1 MTMKLNGKANVN
13 EILFEA
19 FKVGADVKAVDCRQQ
34 SSGETFVDAETVRE
48 RNLLSR
54 FGFKATEIGS

>member
-1 MTMKLNGKANVN
+1 MTMKLNGKVDVN
-13 EILFEA
+13 NILFEA
-19 FKVGADVKAVDCRQQ
+19 FKVGADVKAVDFRQ

-54 FGFKATEIGS
+54 FGFKPTEIGS

>member
-1 MTMKLNGKANVN
+1 MTMKVNDKVDLND
-13 EILFEA
+13 ILFEA
-19 FKVGADVKAVDCRQQ
+19 FKVGADVKAVDFRQ

-54 FGFKATEIGS
+54 FGFKTMEVGA

>member
-1 MTMKLNGKANVN
+1 MTMKLNGKVNMN

-19 FKVGADVKAVDCRQQ
+19 FKVGADVKAVDFRTA
-34 SSGETFVDAETVRE
+34 SGETFVEAETVRE

-54 FGFKATEIGS
+54 FGFKTTEIGS

>member
-1 MTMKLNGKANVN
+1 MTMRLNGKANVN

-19 FKVGADVKAVDCRQQ
+19 FKVGADVKAVDFRQT
-34 SSGETFVDAETVRE
+34 SGETFVDAETVRE